1 MANVT
6 ICFRDIVKLNRSFL
20 AVLTI
25 GFLLGV
31 AGETV
36 NASEDAR
43 RSLII
48 EKIDAMAKV
57 LKPDPVKGA
66 YEKEFA
72 ELDDMLASKRLN
84 YTQIQGKIS
93 EINQFI
99 DKSAGYKDEPMHA
112 LDLRRMLLEI
122 GLVKQGR
129 EKGET
134 TLSWQKS
141 RITFTAKQLL
151 KKQPEKW
158 PAEFSRQIDAYE
170 AMFDT
175 FARQDVQV
183 ALDMA
188 KSGWTLAQ
196 FEFPDHLEREK
207 LKAKGL
213 YPVSEN
219 RDIKNALKTYY
230 QSIRHARKAPAFE
243 KDLIALIDDPDN
255 KALYS
260 KIALGLQKHLKTL
273 DLSDMSK
280 ITPEMIIPDLI
291 WTQAP
296 KQGNMEALT
305 EDQSNRMELASYLF
319 STGSAI
325 EARAAMRWNDALQRL
340 DLSIQ
345 QYPYQA
351 ALVHRAYIH
360 LFNGDQ
366 KKAFQDMA
374 VSVAMSAYAH
384 SRSFNKRMATRNDWY
399 VNGLPLVLVLA
410 DVAYDYYH
418 EDGPFPSAPMID
430 ALEHFRGKRWL
441 NVAEY
446 VGTHLKGHNA
456 GWSPDGHLANQLR
469 YNETIKG
476 KMLDALADAMNA
488 PQHKMHKETFLKW
501 ATDMY
506 PANHPAFEL
515 IKIRAEGGEQFES
528 RLQRMLNW
536 VAFDAMYHPEANV
549 EYAKMLEK
557 QGKIDDALLHYN
569 VASHAK
575 PLSELKGIQREA
587 AENRNRLEGSSD
599 KKAIA
604 DRYLKLVGYVQNK
617 AKDHQTKYI
626 GNAQLVMMIN
636 RLEKQI
642 VLNETAYAL
651 RSDAYRTLRQYQL
664 AADDLERVLKS
675 GKNPAPGKLRGLMGV
690 CYYEMGLWTEA
701 ISVLTDAI
709 GNEGQPDWIYYY
721 LADSH
726 RQQGNMQ
733 EAVKYYTKMLE
744 LKPEDLGSL
753 NQRSKIYQFV
763 MCDTEKALADLEKF
777 KAIQLKKNP
786 KYKSTT
792 IDMRLYV
799 LKRDRVFKN

>member
-1 MANVT
+1 
-6 ICFRDIVKLNRSFL
+6 
-20 AVLTI
+20 
-25 GFLLGV
+25 
-31 AGETV
+31 
-36 NASEDAR
+36 
-43 RSLII
+43 
-48 EKIDAMAKV
+48 
-57 LKPDPVKGA
+57 
-66 YEKEFA
+66 
-72 ELDDMLASKRLN
+72 
-84 YTQIQGKIS
+84 
-93 EINQFI
+93 
-99 DKSAGYKDEPMHA
+99 
-112 LDLRRMLLEI
+112 
-122 GLVKQGR
+122 
-129 EKGET
+129 
-134 TLSWQKS
+134 
-141 RITFTAKQLL
+141 
-151 KKQPEKW
+151 
-158 PAEFSRQIDAYE
+158 
-170 AMFDT
+170 
-175 FARQDVQV
+175 
-183 ALDMA
+183 
-188 KSGWTLAQ
+188 
-196 FEFPDHLEREK
+196 
-207 LKAKGL
+207 
-213 YPVSEN
+213 
-219 RDIKNALKTYY
+219 
-230 QSIRHARKAPAFE
+230 
-243 KDLIALIDDPDN
+243 
-255 KALYS
+255 
-260 KIALGLQKHLKTL
+260 
-273 DLSDMSK
+273 
-280 ITPEMIIPDLI
+280 
-291 WTQAP
+291 
-296 KQGNMEALT
+296 
-305 EDQSNRMELASYLF
+305 
-319 STGSAI
+319 
-325 EARAAMRWNDALQRL
+325 
-340 DLSIQ
+340 
-345 QYPYQA
+345 
-351 ALVHRAYIH
+351 
-360 LFNGDQ
+360 
-366 KKAFQDMA
+366 
-374 VSVAMSAYAH
+374 
-384 SRSFNKRMATRNDWY
+384 
-399 VNGLPLVLVLA
+399 
-410 DVAYDYYH
+410 
-418 EDGPFPSAPMID
+418 
-430 ALEHFRGKRWL
+430 
-441 NVAEY
+441 
-446 VGTHLKGHNA
+446 
-456 GWSPDGHLANQLR
+456 
-469 YNETIKG
+469 
-476 KMLDALADAMNA
+476 
-488 PQHKMHKETFLKW
+488 
-501 ATDMY
+501 
-506 PANHPAFEL
+506 
-515 IKIRAEGGEQFES
+515 
-528 RLQRMLNW
+528 MLNW